1 MTGAPH
7 ISAPDLEGLDD
18 LSART
23 FRAFHRA
30 LRLHHRA
37 LMRAFA
43 RHGIHHGQAMCLRL
57 LAFAPD
63 VTQRDLAR
71 ALHVSSPTV
80 TRMVGSMEKAGL
92 VRRRPDDADARLVR
106 VELTEAGRAQEREM
120 HAAAGEYVEPHVRG
134 ADREGAARA
143 RAPPREARRPHRAG
157 RRRGGRGGVVIGLLR
172 AGLRPYRWLIVLVV
186 ILTLAQVIANLYLPT
201 LNADIINNGVVK
213 GDTTY
218 IIGVGGIMLAVTLV
232 SALAAIA
239 SVYFGSKTS
248 MSLGRDTRGALFRR
262 VQKFSQA
269 EVNRFGAPSLIT
281 RTTNDV
287 QQVQMVVLMMLNVVL
302 MAPMM
307 AVGGVIMALRLNVTL
322 STVILVAIPIMG
334 AFIGFVITRAT
345 PLFMSMQKKIDRINQ
360 VTREFL
366 SGVRVIR
373 AFDRTAYEERR
384 FDVAN
389 EDLTDTALKVG
400 RLFALV
406 FPAVTL
412 IMNFTTIAIMWFGGR
427 QIADGTM
434 PIGDLTAFL
443 QYVFMILFSVLM
455 ATFMF
460 VMVPRAAVSAQ
471 RIMEVL
477 DTEPG
482 IVDPERPLPDVAE
495 AGVVEFR
502 DVEFRYPG
510 AEEPVLSGISFTAR
524 PGQTTAIVGSTGSG
538 KTTLISLIPRFYE
551 VTSGA
556 VLVDGADVR
565 ELSQQDLWRRIGLVP
580 QKSFLFSG
588 TVAENLR
595 VGDEQ
600 AADERLWHYL
610 EIAQGRDF
618 VEEMPEGLETHVA
631 QGGAS
636 VSGGQRQ
643 RLAVARALA
652 KRAKIQIYDDSFSA
666 LDSSTDARLRA
677 ALRRHT
683 ADATVIIVAQ
693 RVGTIMHADQI
704 IVLDDDG
711 TIAGIGTHDDLL
723 EQSETYREIVTSQ
736 LGAEGV
742 A

>member
-1 MTGAPH
+1 M
-7 ISAPDLEGLDD
+7 I
-18 LSART
+18 
-23 FRAFHRA
+23 
-30 LRLHHRA
+30 
-37 LMRAFA
+37 
-43 RHGIHHGQAMCLRL
+43 RL
-57 LAFAPD
+57 LR
-63 VTQRDLAR
+63 T
-71 ALHVSSPTV
+71 
-80 TRMVGSMEKAGL
+80 
-92 VRRRPDDADARLVR
+92 
-106 VELTEAGRAQEREM
+106 
-120 HAAAGEYVEPHVRG
+120 
-134 ADREGAARA
+134 
-143 RAPPREARRPHRAG
+143 
-157 RRRGGRGGVVIGLLR
+157 
-172 AGLRPYRWLIVLVV
+172 GLRPYLWSIVLIVVLVFV
-186 ILTLAQVIANLYLPT
+186 QVLTNLYLPT

-213 GDTTY
+213 GDTAY
-218 IIGVGGIMLAVTLV
+218 IIEVGGIMLAVTLV

-239 SVYFGSKTS
+239 AVYFGSRTS
-248 MSLGRDTRGALFRR
+248 MALGRDTRGALFRR
-262 VQKFSQA
+262 VQGFSQA

-287 QQVQMVVLMMLNVVL
+287 QQVQMVLLMMLNVVL

-307 AVGGVIMALRLNVTL
+307 AIGGVVMALRLNVTL
-322 STVILVAIPIMG
+322 STVILVAIPVMG
-334 AFIGFVITRAT
+334 VFIGLVISRAT

-389 EDLTDTALKVG
+389 EDLTDTSLKVG

-412 IMNFTTIAIMWFGGR
+412 IMNFTTIAIMWFGGK
-427 QIADGTM
+427 QIADGSM

-482 IVDPERPLPDVAE
+482 IADPERPLPDVPE

-524 PGQTTAIVGSTGSG
+524 PGETTAIVGSTGSG

-580 QKSFLFSG
+580 QKSFLFNG

-610 EIAQGRDF
+610 GIAQARDF
-618 VEEMPEGLETHVA
+618 VEEMPEQLETHIA

-652 KRAKIQIYDDSFSA
+652 KQAKIQIYDDSFSA

-677 ALRRHT
+677 ALHRHT
-683 ADATVIIVAQ
+683 AEATVIIVAQ

-711 TIAGIGTHDDLL
+711 TIAGIGTHGELL

-736 LGAEGV
+736 LGEEGV

>member
-1 MTGAPH
+1 V
-7 ISAPDLEGLDD
+7 I
-18 LSART
+18 
-23 FRAFHRA
+23 
-30 LRLHHRA
+30 
-37 LMRAFA
+37 
-43 RHGIHHGQAMCLRL
+43 RL
-57 LAFAPD
+57 LR
-63 VTQRDLAR
+63 T
-71 ALHVSSPTV
+71 
-80 TRMVGSMEKAGL
+80 
-92 VRRRPDDADARLVR
+92 
-106 VELTEAGRAQEREM
+106 
-120 HAAAGEYVEPHVRG
+120 
-134 ADREGAARA
+134 
-143 RAPPREARRPHRAG
+143 
-157 RRRGGRGGVVIGLLR
+157 
-172 AGLRPYRWLIVLVV
+172 GLRPYRWLIVVVVVLVFV
-186 ILTLAQVIANLYLPT
+186 QVLTNLYLPT
-201 LNADIINNGVVK
+201 LNADIINNGVIT

-218 IIGVGGIMLAVTLV
+218 IIEVGGIMLAVTLV

-239 SVYFGSKTS
+239 AVYFGSKTS
-248 MSLGRDTRGALFRR
+248 MALGRDTRGALFRR
-262 VQKFSQA
+262 VQGFSQA

-287 QQVQMVVLMMLNVVL
+287 QQVQMVLLMMLNVVL

-307 AVGGVIMALRLNVTL
+307 AIGGVVMALRLNVTL

-334 AFIGFVITRAT
+334 VFIGLVISRAT

-389 EDLTDTALKVG
+389 EDLTGTTLSVG

-412 IMNFTTIAIMWFGGR
+412 ILNFTTIAIMWFGGK
-427 QIADGTM
+427 QIAAGTM

-477 DTEPG
+477 DTEPT
-482 IVDPERPLPDVAE
+482 IIDPESPVTDVPVT
-495 AGVVEFR
+495 GSVEFR

-510 AEEPVLSGISFTAR
+510 AEEPVLSGISFTAQ
-524 PGQTTAIVGSTGSG
+524 PGETTAIVGSTGSG

-551 VTSGA
+551 VTGGA
-556 VLVDGADVR
+556 VLVDGVDVR

-588 TVAENLR
+588 SVADNLR
-595 VGDEQ
+595 VGDEK
-600 AADERLWHYL
+600 AGDEQLWSVL
-610 EIAQGRDF
+610 EIAQGREF
-618 VEEMPEGLETHVA
+618 VEEMPEQLETHVA

-643 RLAVARALA
+643 RLAIARALA
-652 KRAKIQIYDDSFSA
+652 KWAKIQIYDDSFSA
-666 LDSSTDARLRA
+666 LDTSTDAKLRA

-693 RVGTIMHADQI
+693 RVGTIMHAGQI
-704 IVLDDDG
+704 VVLDDDG
-711 TIAGIGTHDDLL
+711 TIAGIGTHDELL
-723 EQSETYREIVTSQ
+723 ETSETYREIVTSQ